1 MISHTHTHFI
11 TVKYCTFKPYHWS
24 RWINFNSWHRN
35 LTFFQQPQ
43 KQNYWLIVSQEARNL
58 TYRNPLLMDWLFL
71 PEILD
76 LRDIIYP
83 NTSIFLKL
91 CVCFLWP
98 EWRQQIYELHAQ
110 PAPSAHRSW
119 CGFIELYS
127 IFRCSFIYMRVL
139 LILCGSWKTQ
149 CLKHFT
155 HINTFFTH
163 K

>member
-91 CVCFLWP
+91 WCVFSLAGVTAADIWASCT
-98 EWRQQIYELHAQ
+98 A
-110 PAPSAHRSW
+110 
-119 CGFIELYS
+119 
-127 IFRCSFIYMRVL
+127 CSQCTPVL
-139 LILCGSWKTQ
+139 VWFYWTL
-149 CLKHFT
+149 FY
-155 HINTFFTH
+155 F
-163 K
+163 